1 MKSEYLKIIENS
13 LVEEFQ
19 RVSKYIIIIIIFIIL
34 FYLSFLYTC
43 RFIALCQ
50 EKDFQLDFLMHQ

>member
-19 RVSKYIIIIIIFIIL
+19 RVSKYIIIFIIL